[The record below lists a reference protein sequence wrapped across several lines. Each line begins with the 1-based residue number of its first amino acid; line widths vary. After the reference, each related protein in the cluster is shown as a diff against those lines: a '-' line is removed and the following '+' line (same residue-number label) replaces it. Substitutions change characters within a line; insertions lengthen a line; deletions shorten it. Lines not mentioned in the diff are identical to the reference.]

1 MNNNITSLLKKYTKN
16 FKTKTFKKN
25 VPILTQG
32 NRLDNIY
39 ILKEGTVKLCYSD
52 FVGTTYM
59 IEIESAESIFG
70 EIEAL
75 QNKPIGVTII
85 PLTPC
90 KTLEINKNDFLE
102 IVKKDL
108 ELSLALNYKFSDR
121 MYQSWARE
129 MRHVTLPL
137 KYRVLYFLITIAK
150 KDLDIPITK
159 HLLVEGIG
167 SNIRSTNR
175 VLKDLTEEGLIYI
188 DNSIILIPSLSVLE
202 DYFDNLI

>member
-1 MNNNITSLLKKYTKN
+1 MINNLTSLFKKYPNK
-16 FKTKTFKKN
+16 FKIKTFKKN
-25 VPILTQG
+25 EPILIQG
-32 NRLDNIY
+32 NRLDNVY

-59 IEIESAESIFG
+59 IDIESSESIFG

-85 PLTPC
+85 PLTTC
-90 KTLEINKNDFLE
+90 KTLQIDKDIFLDL
-102 IVKKDL
+102 VKTDL
-108 ELSLALNYKFSDR
+108 DISLALNYNFSNR
-121 MYQSWARE
+121 MFQSWARE

-150 KDLDIPITK
+150 KDLDVPITK
-159 HLLVEGIG
+159 TLLVEGIG
-167 SNIRSTNR
+167 SNIRSVNR
-175 VLKDLTEEGLIYI
+175 VLKELVEENLI
-188 DNSIILIPSLSVLE
+188 DVSKSIISIPSLSLLE